1 VVEWDGR
8 YTDPEQRAPLDFQT
22 VEVYASP
29 LPIESPHPALLVGT
43 FPDPVGGL
51 ATIARSG
58 GLWHVRL
65 VTKSEPGRRSPM
77 SEEVTATVV
86 DPLDEEALEELNGSI
101 DALERSIGEIEVG
114 GDTLM
119 ERLAQLR
126 TDLGEAESALEEARQ
141 GLATAFPGGPF
152 SVPERLA
159 NTLKDTTVEYAVG
172 PSETEPPTSGWSAS
186 TPTRTPGTYIWFRTV
201 LTYGDDSTSMTSPA
215 LLTGNDGAKGD
226 KGDPG
231 DDGLP
236 GAPGVGLVDTV
247 ISYARSTSG
256 DTAPT
261 SGWQSTVPAVIKGQ
275 YLWTRTV
282 WTYSDGSTETGYS
295 SAYWATDGAPGDDG
309 IAGKDGVGITGTTIT
324 YAQSTSGTTPP
335 TSGWQATP
343 PSPIAGRYIW
353 TRTVWTYSDSTT
365 ETGYSVGKIGDTGAK
380 GDKGDTGADGL
391 PGADAVGLTG
401 TAISYARS
409 TSGDTPPPTAR

>member
-1 VVEWDGR
+1 LSARLTRASIEDGTIHEFDRDGNLVGTIGKQYDGTHGAVKLNGPVPPTPSTPTLTTGPGVLVVEWDGR

-101 DALERSIGEIEVG
+101 DALERAIGEIEEG

-172 PSETEPPTSGWSAS
+172 PSETAPPTSGWSAS

-215 LLTGNDGAKGD
+215 LLTG
-226 KGDPG
+226 
-231 DDGLP
+231 
-236 GAPGVGLVDTV
+236 
-247 ISYARSTSG
+247 
-256 DTAPT
+256 
-261 SGWQSTVPAVIKGQ
+261 
-275 YLWTRTV
+275 
-282 WTYSDGSTETGYS
+282 
-295 SAYWATDGAPGDDG
+295 
-309 IAGKDGVGITGTTIT
+309 
-324 YAQSTSGTTPP
+324 
-335 TSGWQATP
+335 
-343 PSPIAGRYIW
+343 
-353 TRTVWTYSDSTT
+353 
-365 ETGYSVGKIGDTGAK
+365 
-380 GDKGDTGADGL
+380 
-391 PGADAVGLTG
+391 
-401 TAISYARS
+401 
-409 TSGDTPPPTAR
+409 